1 MFLKLAKVKIA
12 VIFFDLIYWEF
23 VWIYF
28 PQHNSLVSIMLA

>member
-23 VWIYF
+23 VWIT
-28 PQHNSLVSIMLA
+28 SLSTTVLCQ